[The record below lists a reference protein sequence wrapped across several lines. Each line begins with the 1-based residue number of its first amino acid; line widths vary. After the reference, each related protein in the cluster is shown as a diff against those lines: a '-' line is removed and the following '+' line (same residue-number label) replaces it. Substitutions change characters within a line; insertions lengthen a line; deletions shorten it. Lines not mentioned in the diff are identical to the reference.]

1 MPNSWCRSRSL
12 TASDLQH
19 IVGDVV
25 TVELGA
31 LLRGI
36 YADPTRCPV
45 GWMLLR
51 ERLEYLTSEDIAEGA
66 RLRAEAVEFDPVD
79 PRRLAEFGH

>member
-1 MPNSWCRSRSL
+1 
-12 TASDLQH
+12 
-19 IVGDVV
+19 
-25 TVELGA
+25 
-31 LLRGI
+31 
-36 YADPTRCPV
+36 
-45 GWMLLR
+45 MLLR